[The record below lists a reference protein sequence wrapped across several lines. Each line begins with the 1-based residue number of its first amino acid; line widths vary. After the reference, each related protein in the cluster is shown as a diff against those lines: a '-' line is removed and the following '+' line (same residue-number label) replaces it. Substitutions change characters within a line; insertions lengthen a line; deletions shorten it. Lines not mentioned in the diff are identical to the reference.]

1 MSDKRGSEKEL
12 STSAL
17 AKALGKNP
25 QALFNQLADMGL
37 IVRNADSWGLTDT
50 GKLKGGAYRQ
60 SHKYGRYIAWPESLK
75 PELDGSRADTSQ
87 SLLTATAIGKHFEIS
102 ANRTNYIL
110 SELGW
115 VKKGMKGWLVTELG
129 KGLGGV
135 QSKDKT
141 SGVPYIRW
149 PQSIVTNKALVA
161 SMHEVKG
168 TMPTTTQDADHTS
181 NKDEVEF
188 REKFQAK
195 HRATDGHYVRSK
207 AELLIDNWL
216 YMSEVVHAY
225 ERKLPIEEEVYSDFY
240 IPTGKVYIE
249 YWGYEA
255 DPKYLA
261 RKEKKLEIY
270 KRYGFQLIQ
279 LTDKEVQNLDDTL
292 PRLLLEFGVKT
303 D

>member
-1 MSDKRGSEKEL
+1 MSDNRESEKEL

-17 AKALGKNP
+17 AKALGKNS
-25 QALFNQLADMGL
+25 QALFKQLTDMGL
-37 IVRNADSWGLTDT
+37 IVRNADYWDLTDA
-50 GKLKGGAYRQ
+50 GKLRGGNYKESQ
-60 SHKYGRYIAWPESLK
+60 KYGRYIAWPETLK
-75 PELDGSRADTSQ
+75 DELDGRQ
-87 SLLTATAIGKHFEIS
+87 PRIRESLVTATAIGKYFEIS
-102 ANRTNYIL
+102 ANRTNSII

-115 VKKGMKGWLVTELG
+115 VKKGLKGWLITELG
-129 KGLGGV
+129 KRLGGV

-141 SGVPYIRW
+141 SGVPYVRW
-149 PQSIVTNKALVA
+149 PESMVTNTILIA

-168 TMPTTTQDADHTS
+168 TTTISQDQAHTS

-207 AELLIDNWL
+207 AELLVDNWL

-255 DPKYLA
+255 DSKYLA
-261 RKEKKLEIY
+261 RKDKKIEIY
-270 KRYGFQLIQ
+270 KKYGFQLIQ
-279 LTDKEVQNLDDTL
+279 LTDKEVQNLDDIL